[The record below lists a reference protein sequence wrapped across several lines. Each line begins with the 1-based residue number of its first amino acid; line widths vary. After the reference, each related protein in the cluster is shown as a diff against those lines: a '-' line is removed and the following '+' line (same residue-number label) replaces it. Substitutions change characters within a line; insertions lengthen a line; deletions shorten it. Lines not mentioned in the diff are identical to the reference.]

1 MHSTAL
7 HVDNNERN
15 LRPCLGIS
23 QAAQLAVHKDAQPI
37 AQRLGLLH
45 RVRGQHDGLVVP
57 RLLNDVPQ
65 QPPERGRVTRACEL
79 GAGVQKERID
89 G

>member
-1 MHSTAL
+1 MHLAPL
-7 HVDNNERN
+7 HSDNNTRN

-23 QAAQLAVHKDAQPI
+23 QAAQLAIHKDAQPI

-57 RLLNDVPQ
+57 RFLDDVPQ
-65 QPPERGRVTRACEL
+65 QPPG
-79 GAGVQKERID
+79 GG